1 MSDELKHECGIALL
15 RLKKPLQYFTEKYG
29 TAFYGLNKMYLLME
43 KQHNRGQDGAG
54 IANIKIDMPPGKRY
68 ISRVRSNDP
77 QAIRDLFSKVM
88 SRFEEL
94 ERTRPDKLSDV
105 PYLKENYAFT
115 GELFLGHL
123 RYGTYGGNSIENC
136 HPFLRENNW
145 MTRNLV
151 VAGNFN
157 LTNVDELFQL
167 LIDLGQHPK
176 QKADTVT
183 VMEKIGHFL
192 DEENQQLF
200 DRFKKEGFDN
210 TKITEL
216 ISTHLDVQRLL
227 SRATKDFDGGF
238 AIAGLIGHGDAFVLR
253 DPSGIRPAYW
263 FENDEIAVVASERP
277 PIQAAFNAPLE
288 DIHELEPGHAYIIKK
303 DATTSVKKIIEP
315 LEKRSCSFER
325 IYFSRGN
332 DEAIYRERQA
342 LGKNVVPQI
351 LKNVNYDL
359 DNTVFSFIPNT
370 AEIAFYGMM
379 KALEDHLNDVKVA
392 DIKALGN
399 NASIESIDAIIR
411 KRARLEK
418 IAMKDVKMRTFITQ
432 DSARDE
438 MVAHVYDTTH
448 GAVKRGVDTLVVI
461 DDSIVR
467 GTTLKKSIIK
477 MLDRL
482 GPKRIIIVS
491 SAPQIR
497 YPDCYGIDMAKLGDF
512 IAFQAAI
519 ALHKQR
525 GSYEEITSRVL
536 DKCRNEPNAGNHVQ
550 AIYDA
555 FTADE
560 ISAQIAVLVTPEKTN
575 ASVDVIFQ
583 TIEDLHRSCPGH
595 SGDWYFSGN
604 YPTTGGK
611 GVVNRAFINYMEGR
625 NERAY

>member
-1 MSDELKHECGIALL
+1 
-15 RLKKPLQYFTEKYG
+15 
-29 TAFYGLNKMYLLME
+29 ME

-77 QAIRDLFSKVM
+77 QPIRELFSKVM

-94 ERTRPDKLSDV
+94 ERTRPDKLSDTQ
-105 PYLKENYAFT
+105 YLKDNYAFT

-176 QKADTVT
+176 EKADTVT

-200 DRFKKEGFDN
+200 SRFKQEGYDN
-210 TKITEL
+210 KKITEL
-216 ISTHLDVQRLL
+216 ISENIDVQRVLT
-227 SRATKDFDGGF
+227 RATRDFDGGF
-238 AIAGLIGHGDAFVLR
+238 AMAGLIGHGDAFVLR

-263 FENDEIAVVASERP
+263 FENDEITVVASERP
-277 PIQAAFNAPLE
+277 PIQAAFNAPLS
-288 DIHELEPGHAYIIKK
+288 DIHELLPGHALVIKK
-303 DATTSVKKIIEP
+303 NGHTSLKPIIEP
-315 LEKRSCSFER
+315 REKTSCSFER

-332 DEAIYRERQA
+332 DEAIYKERQA
-342 LGKNVVPQI
+342 LGRNVVPQI
-351 LKNVNYDL
+351 LKSINYDL
-359 DNTVFSFIPNT
+359 DHTVFSFIPNT
-370 AEIAFYGMM
+370 AETAFYGMM
-379 KALEDHLNDVKVA
+379 KALEDHLNDVKIR
-392 DIKALGN
+392 DIKALGDN
-399 NASIESIDAIIR
+399 PSIEAIEEIIR

-418 IAMKDVKMRTFITQ
+418 IAIKDVKLRTFITQ

-467 GTTLKKSIIK
+467 GTTLKRSIIK

-482 GPKRIIIVS
+482 GPKKIIIVS

-512 IAFQAAI
+512 IAFQSAI
-519 ALHKQR
+519 ALHKEN
-525 GSYEEITSRVL
+525 GTYESTTSGVLQKCIEMETRPKAEQTNCVREIF
-536 DKCRNEPNAGNHVQ
+536 A
-550 AIYDA
+550 A
-555 FTADE
+555 FTADQ
-560 ISAQIAVLVTPEKTN
+560 ISQKVAQLVTPENTT
-575 ASVDVIFQ
+575 AEVEVIFQ
-583 TIEDLHRSCPGH
+583 TVEGLHAACPLH
-595 SGDWYFSGN
+595 TGDWYFTGN
-604 YPTTGGK
+604 YPTPGGQR
-611 GVVNRAFINYMEGR
+611 VVNRAFINFMAGR